1 MKIWFDISNSPHIN
15 MFEFLMKDLVKE
27 GHEVVVTSRPLA
39 NTIDLLNQKNIS
51 HTTIGKHYGKNFI
64 KKSIGFPIRI
74 IGLYNFLKNKKID
87 LAVSQSSF
95 HSPIVAKLL
104 QIPSIYTNDNEHAMG
119 NKTSF
124 FFASKILIPENFT
137 IKKNLFFNYTYKT
150 KYYPGLKEGIY
161 LWLKNNLKAEN
172 NENKEFTIF
181 IRPEPQTAQYYKGKI
196 NFLDELITDL
206 QSNFKII
213 VLCRN
218 NLQLL
223 HYQQEKF
230 SRITV
235 PNEPIDFDEIIKDCN
250 LFIGAGGSMTREAAI
265 LGIPTISVYQ
275 DTLLKVDEY
284 LIENKMMLH
293 EPYLTS
299 NKVVNAI
306 EQLRIN
312 PPSIELINKGK
323 KAYELLKSEILQ
335 YNTI

>member
-1 MKIWFDISNSPHIN
+1 
-15 MFEFLMKDLVKE
+15 
-27 GHEVVVTSRPLA
+27 
-39 NTIDLLNQKNIS
+39 
-51 HTTIGKHYGKNFI
+51 
-64 KKSIGFPIRI
+64 
-74 IGLYNFLKNKKID
+74 
-87 LAVSQSSF
+87 
-95 HSPIVAKLL
+95 
-104 QIPSIYTNDNEHAMG
+104 
-119 NKTSF
+119 
-124 FFASKILIPENFT
+124 
-137 IKKNLFFNYTYKT
+137 
-150 KYYPGLKEGIY
+150 
-161 LWLKNNLKAEN
+161 
-172 NENKEFTIF
+172 
-181 IRPEPQTAQYYKGKI
+181 
-196 NFLDELITDL
+196 
-206 QSNFKII
+206 
-213 VLCRN
+213 
-218 NLQLL
+218 LQLL

>member
-1 MKIWFDISNSPHIN
+1 
-15 MFEFLMKDLVKE
+15 
-27 GHEVVVTSRPLA
+27 
-39 NTIDLLNQKNIS
+39 
-51 HTTIGKHYGKNFI
+51 
-64 KKSIGFPIRI
+64 
-74 IGLYNFLKNKKID
+74 
-87 LAVSQSSF
+87 
-95 HSPIVAKLL
+95 
-104 QIPSIYTNDNEHAMG
+104 MG

-124 FFASKILIPENFT
+124 FFASKILIPENFKL
-137 IKKNLFFNYTYKT
+137 KKKCFFNYTYKT

-306 EQLRIN
+306 EQLRTN